1 MKKGSALVNMP
12 DLNWYHITVEKKN
25 YLEHKGE
32 EDIPILV
39 VYKRLPY
46 LCFCCRL
53 IGYPYKEC
61 DKYKGQPMNKLAY
74 GAWMQANEIMRE
86 GRRAN
91 VTKIYP
97 SSYQKD
103 THVAVI

>member
-1 MKKGSALVNMP
+1 
-12 DLNWYHITVEKKN
+12 
-25 YLEHKGE
+25 
-32 EDIPILV
+32 
-39 VYKRLPY
+39 
-46 LCFCCRL
+46 
-53 IGYPYKEC
+53 
-61 DKYKGQPMNKLAY
+61 MNKLAY